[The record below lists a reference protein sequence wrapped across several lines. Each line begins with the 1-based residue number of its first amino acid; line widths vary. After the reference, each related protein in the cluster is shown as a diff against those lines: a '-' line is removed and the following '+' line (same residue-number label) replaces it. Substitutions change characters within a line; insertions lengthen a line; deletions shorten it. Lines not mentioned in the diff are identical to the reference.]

1 MNDNRNL
8 ILAIVFSVV
17 ILVSFEFYSAWR
29 YPDTVQPPGD
39 QLITAD
45 STAPTTPT
53 TAQAPTGV
61 PTPGTGAQVSVPT
74 VPGGAAPTTVEV
86 QMAGRDTLLK
96 KSARVQIQTPSLNGS
111 LSLVGGR
118 IDDLILSNY
127 REELDAESPP
137 IVLLSPSGAKGAYF
151 ADYGWVGDGVTL
163 PNSTTLWTAS
173 SQTLSPEKPVT
184 LSWNNGQDLIF
195 KRTYAID
202 ENFMFTVTQA
212 VENKTDKPVTLH
224 PYGLMSRHGLP
235 EVTGFYILH
244 EGLLGVFD
252 ETLQEVDY
260 DDMQETNSVQN
271 KTTGG
276 WLGITDKYWLVAL
289 VPDQKTPVTTR
300 FTYRNDAG
308 LEKFQADFLG
318 SPLVIQPGT
327 SAQAVSHLFTGAKE
341 VKVLDQYEENLG
353 IARFDLAIDFGWFYF
368 LTKPIFYTMIII
380 NDYVGNF
387 GVAILLLTV
396 LIKILFFPLA
406 NKSYVS
412 MSKMKKLQPEMVKL
426 RERFGDDKTKLNQ
439 EMMALYKRE
448 KANPASGCLP
458 MLLQIPVFFSL
469 YKVLFVTIEMR
480 HAPFFGWI
488 QDLSAPDPTNVFNL
502 FGLIPWDPTALLPEP
517 MWIGVWPLFM
527 GITMFLQ
534 QKLNPQPADPVQA
547 KVFMFLPIMFTFLLA
562 RFPAGLVIYW
572 AWNNLLSIIQQKVIM
587 NKMGV
592 K

>member
-17 ILVSFEFYSAWR
+17 ILVSYEFYNSWR
-29 YPDTVQPPGD
+29 YPDVTIPLGD
-39 QLITAD
+39 QRTATD
-45 STAPTTPT
+45 TTTPT
-53 TAQAPTGV
+53 PAPASPSTI
-61 PTPGTGAQVSVPT
+61 PGTAGNANISVPSI
-74 VPGGAAPTTVEV
+74 PGGAAPTAAEL
-86 QMAGRDTLLK
+86 QMAGRADLLE
-96 KSARVQIQTPSLNGS
+96 KSARVNIDAPRLHGS

-118 IDDLILSNY
+118 LDDLTLSDY
-127 REELDAESPP
+127 HEELDKSSPP
-137 IVLLSPSGAKGAYF
+137 IVLLSPSGSKGAYF
-151 ADYGWVGDGVTL
+151 TDYGWVGEGINL
-163 PNSTTLWTAS
+163 PTSETLWSAS
-173 SQTLSPEKPVT
+173 SQTLSMEKPVT
-184 LSWNNGQDLIF
+184 LSWDNGQGLIF

-202 ENFMFTVTQA
+202 DGYMFTVTQA
-212 VENKTDKPVTLH
+212 VENNSGKPVTLH
-224 PYGLMSRHGLP
+224 PYALMSRHGAP

-260 DDMQETNSVQN
+260 DEMQETNSVQN

-289 VPDQKTPVTTR
+289 VPDQKTPVTSR
-300 FTYRNDAG
+300 FTYRNDQG
-308 LEKFQADFLG
+308 LEKYQADFLG
-318 SPLVIQPGT
+318 QPVTIAAGAGGSVT
-327 SAQAVSHLFTGAKE
+327 SHLFTGAKE
-341 VKVLDQYEENLG
+341 VKLLDRYESDIG

-368 LTKPIFYTMIII
+368 LTKPIFYTMIFI
-380 NDYVGNF
+380 NEHVGNF
-387 GVAILLLTV
+387 GIAILLLTV
-396 LIKILFFPLA
+396 LIKLLFFPLA
-406 NKSYVS
+406 NKSYTS

-458 MLLQIPVFFSL
+458 MLVQIPVFFSL

-488 QDLSAPDPTNVFNL
+488 QDLSAPDPTDIFNL
-502 FGLIPWDPTALLPEP
+502 FGLIPWDPSTVLPEP
-517 MWIGVWPLFM
+517 LLIGVWPLIM

-587 NKMGV
+587 MKMGV

>member
-8 ILAIVFSVV
+8 ILSIVFSVV
-17 ILVSFEFYSAWR
+17 ILVSYEFYNSWR
-29 YPDTVQPPGD
+29 YPDATIPLGD
-39 QLITAD
+39 ERTATD
-45 STAPTTPT
+45 TTTPT
-53 TAQAPTGV
+53 PAPQAP
-61 PTPGTGAQVSVPT
+61 ST
-74 VPGGAAPTTVEV
+74 VPGTTGNANLNAPSIPGSAAPTAAEA
-86 QMAGRDTLLK
+86 QMAGRADLLE
-96 KSARVQIQTPSLNGS
+96 KSARVKINSPRLHGS

-118 IDDLILSNY
+118 LDDLTLSDY
-127 REELDAESPP
+127 HEELDKSSPA
-137 IVLLSPSGAKGAYF
+137 IVLLSPSGAEGAYF
-151 ADYGWVGDGVTL
+151 TDYGWVGEGISL
-163 PNSTTLWTAS
+163 PNSETLWSAT
-173 SQTLSPEKPVT
+173 SQTLNPEKPVT
-184 LSWNNGQDLIF
+184 LSWDNGEGLVF
-195 KRTYAID
+195 KRTYTID
-202 ENFMFTVTQA
+202 DGYMFTVTQA
-212 VENKTDKPVTLH
+212 VENNSGKPVTLH
-224 PYGLMSRHGLP
+224 PYALMSRHGLP

-289 VPDQKTPVTTR
+289 VPDQKTPITSR
-300 FTYRNDAG
+300 FTYRDDQG

-318 SPLVIQPGT
+318 QPVSIAAGA
-327 SAQAVSHLFTGAKE
+327 SGAVTSHLFTGAKE
-341 VKVLDQYEENLG
+341 VKLLDRYEADIG

-368 LTKPIFYTMIII
+368 LTKPIFYTMIFI
-380 NDYVGNF
+380 NEHVGNF
-387 GVAILLLTV
+387 GIAILLLTV
-396 LIKILFFPLA
+396 LIKLLFFPLA
-406 NKSYVS
+406 NKSYTS

-458 MLLQIPVFFSL
+458 MLVQIPVFFSL

-488 QDLSAPDPTNVFNL
+488 QDLSAPDPTDVFNL
-502 FGLIPWDPTALLPEP
+502 FGLIPWDPSTVLPEP
-517 MWIGVWPLFM
+517 LLVGVWPLIM

-587 NKMGV
+587 IKMGV